1 VRSSCGE
8 SVVSAYICRYS
19 RGVVTRSELGVRLR
33 FALAVL
39 LPALFAL
46 LPAAGSVSPLG
57 ALTAGLAVAVVAAVV
72 FVHLVPAATPAQ
84 VRTVRL
90 RERSWQAAFL
100 RLRDPDA
107 PGRTRPRAPGFRSTA
122 A

>member
-1 VRSSCGE
+1 
-8 SVVSAYICRYS
+8 
-19 RGVVTRSELGVRLR
+19 VRLR

-46 LPAAGSVSPLG
+46 LPAAGSAGPVG
-57 ALTAGLAVAVVAAVV
+57 ALTAGLAVAVLAAVV
-72 FVHLVPAATPAQ
+72 LVYLAPAAAPAH
-84 VRTVRL
+84 VRTLRL

-107 PGRTRPRAPGFRSTA
+107 RGRTRPRAPTARSTA

>member
-1 VRSSCGE
+1 
-8 SVVSAYICRYS
+8 
-19 RGVVTRSELGVRLR
+19 VVTRSETVVRLR

-46 LPAAGSVSPLG
+46 LPAAGSAGPLG
-57 ALTAGLAVAVVAAVV
+57 ALTAALAVATAMTAVAVVVLV
-72 FVHLVPAATPAQ
+72 QLVPAAAPAQ
-84 VRTVRL
+84 VRAVRL
-90 RERSWQAAFL
+90 REHSWQAAFV

-107 PGRTRPRAPGFRSTA
+107 PGRTRPRAPGARSTA

>member
-1 VRSSCGE
+1 VHD
-8 SVVSAYICRYS
+8 
-19 RGVVTRSELGVRLR
+19 VVTRSEVTVRLR

-39 LPALFAL
+39 LPALFVV
-46 LPAAGSVSPLG
+46 LPGAGSLGPLG
-57 ALTAGLAVAVVAAVV
+57 ALTAALAVAAGLTVAAVV
-72 FVHLVPAATPAQ
+72 LVQLVPAAAPAQ
-84 VRTVRL
+84 AGTVRL

-107 PGRTRPRAPGFRSTA
+107 PGRTRPRAPTARSSA

>member
-1 VRSSCGE
+1 V
-8 SVVSAYICRYS
+8 
-19 RGVVTRSELGVRLR
+19 VRLR

-39 LPALFAL
+39 LPALFVV
-46 LPAAGSVSPLG
+46 LPSAGPLG
-57 ALTAGLAVAVVAAVV
+57 ALTAGLAVAAGLTVAAVV
-72 FVHLVPAATPAQ
+72 LVQLVPAAAPAQ
-84 VRTVRL
+84 IRTVRL

-107 PGRTRPRAPGFRSTA
+107 RGRTRPRAPTARSTA

>member
-1 VRSSCGE
+1 MLRNE
-8 SVVSAYICRYS
+8 W
-19 RGVVTRSELGVRLR
+19 GVRLR

-39 LPALFAL
+39 LPALLAL
-46 LPAAGSVSPLG
+46 LPAAGSAGALAPLG
-57 ALTAGLAVAVVAAVV
+57 ALTAGLAIAVVAAVV
-72 FVHLVPAATPAQ
+72 LVHLVPAATPAQ
-84 VRTVRL
+84 VRTVGL

-107 PGRTRPRAPGFRSTA
+107 PGRTRPRAPGARSTA

>member
-1 VRSSCGE
+1 M
-8 SVVSAYICRYS
+8 
-19 RGVVTRSELGVRLR
+19 RLR

-39 LPALFAL
+39 LPALFAV
-46 LPAAGSVSPLG
+46 LPAAGTVNPLG
-57 ALTAGLAVAVVAAVV
+57 ALTAAFAVAGLAFAVAAVV
-72 FVHLVPAATPAQ
+72 LVQLVPETAPAQ
-84 VRTVRL
+84 VRTVGL

-107 PGRTRPRAPGFRSTA
+107 PGRPRPRAPGSRSTA